1 MDFEQNILVHI
12 YYDKI
17 SLLNEDEKYF
27 QIKLNLTEFSNYLD
41 EHCEVFKFKIE
52 NLMKED
58 IIKKLKTKI
67 NNVVEISRKNKIPV
81 KNLLYTLFI
90 NNRIDNI
97 EIIWASCAIKEFTYI
112 PIKHY
117 LENQDDSLILKVKS
131 IKWKNE

>member
-27 QIKLNLTEFSNYLD
+27 QIKLNLNEFQNYLN
-41 EHCEVFKFKIE
+41 ENCEVFKYKIE

-58 IIKKLKTKI
+58 IIKKLKKKI
-67 NNVVEISRKNKIPV
+67 NNVVEISRKHKIPV
-81 KNLLYTLFI
+81 KNLLYSLFI

-97 EIIWASCAIKEFTYI
+97 EIIWAASSIKEFTYI

-131 IKWKNE
+131 IQWKNE